1 MGQEAREAE
10 MSDTPERTIQLTLIG
25 GFALNV
31 GGAVVDVAD
40 PARRL
45 IAFLA
50 LRRKAQPRLLVAG
63 SLWPDKTESRALANL
78 RSALWTLHGD
88 GEHPLVAIGG
98 ADLALDPCVDV
109 DVDRVQV
116 DGWALIDRARTADP
130 GAAAGVIADSALA
143 TDREL
148 LF

>member
-1 MGQEAREAE
+1 

-50 LRRKAQPRLLVAG
+50 LRRKPQPRLL
-63 SLWPDKTESRALANL
+63 T
-78 RSALWTLHGD
+78 
-88 GEHPLVAIGG
+88 
-98 ADLALDPCVDV
+98 
-109 DVDRVQV
+109 
-116 DGWALIDRARTADP
+116 
-130 GAAAGVIADSALA
+130 
-143 TDREL
+143 
-148 LF
+148 